1 MQVITTAYC
10 HKLSKDDEGLAS
22 LDVQVH
28 ENALKLYDTKS
39 KENVGMISSST
50 LFRLAREFKITFS
63 SKREKL
69 QMEKHERQTLGYKE
83 TPIQIVIYGLKEDV
97 DAIGSILS
105 NGGLFLQHPTHGD
118 TSVPYKNPQFLLAP
132 GTEMPNFEDS
142 VTEPVSNATTLEQC
156 LDNKGWASEVF
167 RAFDTV
173 DGPATFAPVQPSP
186 RLQTKLQELVNNM
199 RSNGVGNTDY
209 YSDTNSKHLL

>member
-28 ENALKLYDTKS
+28 ESTLKLYDIKS
-39 KENVGMISSST
+39 KENVGLIGSQT
-50 LFRLAREFKITFS
+50 LFRLASEFKLTFS
-63 SKREKL
+63 VKCEKL
-69 QMEKHERQTLGYKE
+69 QKEKHERQALGYKE

-105 NGGLFLQHPTHGD
+105 DDGLLLQHPTHGD
-118 TSVPYKNPQFLLAP
+118 PSVLYQNPQYLLAP
-132 GTEMPNFEDS
+132 GAEMPNLEDS
-142 VTEPVSNATTLEQC
+142 VTETVSNATTLEQC

-167 RAFDTV
+167 RVFDTV
-173 DGPATFAPVQPSP
+173 DGPATFAPIQPSP

-199 RSNGVGNTDY
+199 PSNGSCNTDY
-209 YSDTNSKHLL
+209 YSDTN